1 MSWFSRLFKSKA
13 VPVHVPTRQ
22 QGWISSSESFA
33 GAWQSGK
40 VPKREDI
47 LQFHAVFSCI
57 SLIAQDIAKLPLE
70 LRKKQG
76 SIWEVVKDKN
86 FKLLKKP
93 NNYQTLQQFI
103 EYWIVSKLTY
113 GNTYV
118 LKVRDIFNGKIVGLQ
133 VLNPALVTPM
143 VDNDGN
149 VFYQLKLDY
158 LNQVNDMILPA
169 SEIIHDRMNCFYHPL
184 VGLSPISACAL
195 SASHGLSIQ
204 QNSKSFFANM
214 SRPSGM
220 LVAPTAIDEETAQTI
235 RQRWNENYS
244 AGNYGK
250 TAVMGNDVKYVPLN
264 LSASDSQLLEQ
275 LKLSAEVVCSVFRVP
290 MFKIGLSDLSQGVK
304 AETLNEIYYTDCLQ
318 PYIEAIENL
327 LDEHLN
333 LDEFNYEVFFDLDNL
348 IRMDSLS
355 KIEFFEKGVKS
366 GILSP
371 NEARAKFNY
380 QPVSGGDTPYMQQQN
395 FSLEALSKR
404 DNTDNPFHSKKDEGA
419 EK

>member
-1 MSWFSRLFKSKA
+1 MSWLSRLFRIKA
-13 VPVHVPTRQ
+13 VPVHMPTRQ
-22 QGWISSSESFA
+22 QGWISLSDSFA
-33 GAWQSGK
+33 SVWQSGK
-40 VPKREDI
+40 APKREDI
-47 LQFHAVFSCI
+47 LQFHAVFGCI
-57 SLIAQDIAKLPLE
+57 SSIAQDIAKLPLE

-93 NNYQTLQQFI
+93 NHYQTLQQFI

-220 LVAPTAIDEETAQTI
+220 LVTPTAIDEETAQTI

-404 DNTDNPFHSKKDEGA
+404 DNTDNPFGKNNDGERS
-419 EK
+419 